1 MTPPLAPM
9 SCRKGLMWRLVLL
22 TLALLVPYAQA
33 ETARPKLI
41 GSIAGNSAPLHTE
54 TLPVPGGSVTV
65 GFYEWPLRVDQ
76 LSLISVQGSLPPAQT
91 SVQLEPAPQTNA
103 LPARA
108 LSEPDG
114 AMSDLSWHELT
125 PSVQGAWVLEVRLK
139 PVGEVATTPAT
150 SSVMPSTALTVVAR
164 LPTVVEGPPELPRW
178 AAWMIAGFPLL
189 MLALFVRKL
198 GEAVTRTRGDESP
211 WWDAVASSYGAYAA
225 AREDTGPPAGG
236 SQP

>member
-1 MTPPLAPM
+1 MR
-9 SCRKGLMWRLVLL
+9 SLVLL
-22 TLALLVPYAQA
+22 ILVLLVPQVQA
-33 ETARPKLI
+33 ETAKPKLI

-54 TLPVPGGSVTV
+54 TLTVPGGSVTL

-91 SVQLEPAPQTNA
+91 SVQLEPAPETNA

-108 LSEPDG
+108 LSQADG
-114 AMSDLSWHELT
+114 AMADLSWHELT

-139 PVGEVATTPAT
+139 PGKDVVTAPTVGS
-150 SSVMPSTALTVVAR
+150 SSVEGSQWTVVAR

-178 AAWMIAGFPLL
+178 AAWLIAGFPLL

-198 GEAVTRTRGDESP
+198 GEAVTRTRGDEPP
-211 WWDAVASSYGAYAA
+211 WWEAVASSYGAYAA
-225 AREDTGPPAGG
+225 ARDETGPSAGG